1 MYDRAAIQYH
11 GSHAKLNFSYDFS
24 TFPTSSEHSPTTTVN
39 QENHSGDVN
48 SIDINNDISGN
59 LLPQPF
65 YLNENSSLCDENT
78 TLLTPTMFAPYE
90 DVCTDICKNRDY
102 ISDHLYW
109 YLLKIL

>member
-48 SIDINNDISGN
+48 SIDINNDISC
-59 LLPQPF
+59 L
-65 YLNENSSLCDENT
+65 SSYFL
-78 TLLTPTMFAPYE
+78 FKSIA
-90 DVCTDICKNRDY
+90 
-102 ISDHLYW
+102 
-109 YLLKIL
+109 ILIKLSL